1 MSRNE
6 FERPRAQDSQA
17 NTEISR
23 RESIQLC
30 VSSIILIHRNCN
42 PSLHLIDN
50 NSSQLAEGHPILC
63 IPLVSPLRDDWGF
76 YARLR
81 TMHAMVCLPG
91 LSCSSYHI
99 STFDLLRVP
108 GLQSGWSSLIRRV
121 RLDWKYSPVSSIV
134 KGSLLL
140 QYRREFGD
148 QFEKKGSEG
157 LLDQCRLDLSL
168 QPDLCYL
175 EEDLSNWIHI
185 KEQCQNFSHLLINAV
200 VS

>member
-1 MSRNE
+1 MVIVYDKKSILEGVN
-6 FERPRAQDSQA
+6 FFSFFSLGQTLPFFWCI
-17 NTEISR
+17 EIVIHLHIS
-23 RESIQLC
+23 L
-30 VSSIILIHRNCN
+30 IIIPAL
-42 PSLHLIDN
+42 
-50 NSSQLAEGHPILC
+50 SQLVKGHPILS
-63 IPLVSPLRDDWGF
+63 IPLVSPLRVDWGAV

-168 QPDLCYL
+168 QPYLCYL
-175 EEDLSNWIHI
+175 EKDPSNWTHI
-185 KEQCQNFSHLLINAV
+185 K
-200 VS
+200 